1 MSEYYES
8 IADRWKREY
17 ERQHPDGLVKVKA
30 PSVISPATE
39 EGSDQF
45 LPSESASE
53 PVRNG
58 RYPSL
63 EATDKNVHLSR
74 VEIDPIVRAA
84 RETRLRLQLSQ
95 RLFALSIG
103 ISHRTL
109 REWEQGRRKP
119 SAAARC
125 LLRLIVDQPD
135 RF

>member
-17 ERQHPDGLVKVKA
+17 ERQHPEVLVKVKA
-30 PSVISPATE
+30 PSVNSPATE

-63 EATDKNVHLSR
+63 DSSHLSR
-74 VEIDPIVRAA
+74 LEIDPIVRAA